1 MKKRIFSLL
10 LVLILALGLSMP
22 AAAFENH
29 DKLYVAISEMDNDR
43 LLEQGTSTL
52 PTLSEQYQF
61 DFRVDI
67 VDTVEDNTIAEY
79 AQIFYEQYEYGYG
92 ENKDGVL
99 LMIQVTDWGDS
110 VDIVDYYVYGN
121 GKGAELLS
129 TADTT
134 LMFDTLDMMLI
145 RSDMLYADAGEVCA
159 DAVDIYTSTMVSLA
173 ANSAVAEELPE
184 DLLIAPNPNA
194 SAPAEQEQVGAYIM
208 DNAALLSDG
217 ERILLESRA
226 QNLAETYG
234 CGAYILT
241 VDTMDG
247 TECRQYAEDYYTQN
261 NLGVGD
267 YRNGILF
274 LVCMDT
280 RDYVTVTY
288 GHDPKDFS
296 EYGNGILAFTD
307 AGIAELEEN
316 VVSHL
321 SDGNYN
327 DAFTAYL
334 NACEENLAYYAEHG
348 EGREPADLM
357 GTLIR
362 LAIMILV
369 PLAIALAVCLVL
381 RSQMKTA
388 RAATAAG
395 DYIPRD
401 SFALTA
407 QRDQFL
413 HTTTHREKIEKDSD
427 SSSSVSS
434 SGFGGSSGGKF

>member
-22 AAAFENH
+22 AAAFEDH
-29 DKLYVAISEMDNDR
+29 DYLYVAVSDMDNER

-52 PTLSEQYQF
+52 PNVSELYQL
-61 DFRVDI
+61 DIRVDI
-67 VDTVEDNTIAEY
+67 VDTVEDNTLAEY

-99 LMIQVTDWGDS
+99 LMIQVDDWGDG
-110 VDIVDYYVYGN
+110 VDIVDYYVYGS
-121 GKGAELLS
+121 GKGEALLA
-129 TADTT
+129 TADADP
-134 LMFDTLDMMLI
+134 MFDTLSMILLRTDL
-145 RSDMLYADAGEVCA
+145 LYADAGEVCA

-173 ANSAVAEELPE
+173 ANSAVAEEMPE

-194 SAPAEQEQVGAYIM
+194 SAPEQVQSGAFIM
-208 DNAALLSDG
+208 DEATLLTDG

-226 QNLAETYG
+226 QSLSETYD
-234 CGAYILT
+234 CGIYVLT
-241 VDTMDG
+241 VDTMNGAD
-247 TECRQYAEDYYTQN
+247 CRQFAENYYTEN

-288 GHDPKDFS
+288 SHDPKDFS